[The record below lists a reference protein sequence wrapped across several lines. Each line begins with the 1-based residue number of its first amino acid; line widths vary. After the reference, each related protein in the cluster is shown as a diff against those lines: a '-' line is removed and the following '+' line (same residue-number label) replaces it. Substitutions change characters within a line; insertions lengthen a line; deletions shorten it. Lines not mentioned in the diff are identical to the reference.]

1 MEKFA
6 TNSLTLDLHKKKKFS
21 GEKLFA
27 YICVCLPLLGF
38 TLFSIVPLCISFT
51 TMFTTMEYYDMNS
64 MTWNNFETF
73 KIVLSDGDFYKSILV
88 TLMLSLSQLISLIVA
103 LFISFLLSKKP
114 RGRKIFQIL
123 FFIPYICSSVATAY
137 MWMTM
142 FDPDYGIINSFIV
155 SIFGESARVSWTTDP
170 TAYVAAIVITIVWQ
184 APGYGIVM
192 YKAAFDAVNPSLYEA
207 SDIDGASAWKKF
219 WRITFP
225 SIAPTTFYLLMAG
238 IIAGLQT
245 FDIARL
251 FASWASSAAWAGA
264 AGPDNIGLT
273 TVFYIYKEGT
283 LYANIPAASVASWV
297 LFIIILVLSLINYKL
312 RKRWVNV

>member
-6 TNSLTLDLHKKKKFS
+6 SHGLTPDLHAKKRVD
-21 GEKLFA
+21 GEKIFA
-27 YICVCLPLLGF
+27 YICVCIPLFGFTMFSVVPLL
-38 TLFSIVPLCISFT
+38 ISLIST
-51 TMFTTMEYYDMNS
+51 FTTMEYYDLNT

-73 KIVLSDGDFYKSILV
+73 KVVLSDDDFWKSLLV
-88 TLMLSLSQLISLIVA
+88 TLMLSMSQLISLIVA

-142 FDPDYGIINSFIV
+142 FDPNYGIINSV
-155 SIFGESARVSWTTDP
+155 LVAIFGESARVSWTADP
-170 TAYVAAIVITIVWQ
+170 AAYVAAIIITTVWQ

-225 SIAPTTFYLLMAG
+225 SIAPTTFYLLMTG

-245 FDIARL
+245 FDIAKL
-251 FASWASSAAWAGA
+251 FASWSADSWTGT

-273 TVFYIYKEGT
+273 TVFYIYREGT
-283 LYANIPAASVASWV
+283 LYYNIPAASVASWG
-297 LFIIILVLSLINYKL
+297 LFLVILTLSLINYKL